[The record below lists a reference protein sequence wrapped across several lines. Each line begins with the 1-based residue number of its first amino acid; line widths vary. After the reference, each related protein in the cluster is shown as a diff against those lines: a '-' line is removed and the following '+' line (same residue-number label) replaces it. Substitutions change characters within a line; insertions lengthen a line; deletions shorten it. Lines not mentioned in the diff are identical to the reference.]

1 MAENSNTVTEDVPL
15 EQEPGLGGPSQDVP
29 DNEAP
34 PSQNGDDAS
43 SDYSDVASVDSQNPT
58 SPRRRHQRGGRKG
71 RRKQGRKLQ
80 SVSEFAVPSP
90 TGSETQDQA
99 TQTGTDSKVGSGA
112 EDYDEE
118 ELQKAR
124 SSRAPSAKKDK
135 TREKSK
141 KRDTGV
147 KAFNMKRAESSGG
160 RPMGITIERPKAPGK
175 SKGKQKG
182 KKKGKATKKAEK
194 KAEKGE
200 EKDGENDED
209 YEDEDEDEETET
221 ETETR
226 KPVSI
231 RLDLNLEVEIFLRAK
246 IKGDVTITFL

>member
-1 MAENSNTVTEDVPL
+1 
-15 EQEPGLGGPSQDVP
+15 LG
-29 DNEAP
+29 
-34 PSQNGDDAS
+34 
-43 SDYSDVASVDSQNPT
+43 
-58 SPRRRHQRGGRKG
+58 
-71 RRKQGRKLQ
+71 
-80 SVSEFAVPSP
+80 
-90 TGSETQDQA
+90 
-99 TQTGTDSKVGSGA
+99 

-141 KRDTGV
+141 KRDTGI

-175 SKGKQKG
+175 SKGKQKA

-194 KAEKGE
+194 KAEKEEGA

-209 YEDEDEDEETET
+209 YEDEDEESETET

-246 IKGDVTITFL
+246 IKGDVTITFLE